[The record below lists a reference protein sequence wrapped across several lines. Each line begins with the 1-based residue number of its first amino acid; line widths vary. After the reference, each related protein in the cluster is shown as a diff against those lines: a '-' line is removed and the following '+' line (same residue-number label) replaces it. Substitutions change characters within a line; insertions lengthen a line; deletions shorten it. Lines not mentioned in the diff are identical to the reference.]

1 MKFEHVSINIKSFIY
16 KLIKYFLNLWIT
28 IIKAAHFKK
37 TSGHDMQLTYTI
49 ATWWG
54 SALPCYMILS
64 RFLSNS
70 SASFSSFRLD
80 SDDAP
85 HICIS
90 ISAKRC
96 SKSHCCCDNFVF
108 NVLFS
113 ASTVWSLS
121 RSRRISSSSAS
132 CDPNSGVAPD
142 DSKWFNDPQ
151 VWPFNKYLFLE
162 SIIF

>member
-1 MKFEHVSINIKSFIY
+1 
-16 KLIKYFLNLWIT
+16 
-28 IIKAAHFKK
+28 
-37 TSGHDMQLTYTI
+37 
-49 ATWWG
+49 
-54 SALPCYMILS
+54 MILS

-108 NVLFS
+108 NVEFS

-121 RSRRISSSSAS
+121 RSLRISSSSAS

-142 DSKWFNDPQ
+142 DSKWFNDPHG
-151 VWPFNKYLFLE
+151 WPYKYFFLLKLFKNCYNRPYKIDLAIKIIIIARWLTNWRFLTPFSLYDVDGIGIVNVVSATLE
-162 SIIF
+162 E